1 MLKRI
6 RSKRGRVFLSV
17 LAVAGITTA
26 AFAYWTGSGSGT
38 GSASADGAQAPLVVN
53 QTVTLDP
60 MYPGDSPQTLSG
72 DFDNN
77 NQGPLYVGAV
87 TASIASVTKAAGV
100 TGTCDAS
107 DFTLTNP
114 GMTVNA
120 QVPAGNGVGSFS
132 GATIQFN
139 NKAGT
144 NQDACQGATVELA
157 YAVS

>member
-6 RSKRGRVFLSV
+6 SSKRARVFLSV

-26 AFAYWTGSGSGT
+26 AFAYWTAGGSGT

-60 MYPGDSPQTLSG
+60 MYPGDSPQALSG

-77 NQGPLYVGAV
+77 NEGPLYVGAV
-87 TASIASVTKAAGV
+87 TASIASVTRADGV

-107 DFTLTNP
+107 DFTLANP
-114 GMTVNA
+114 GMTVDA
-120 QVPAGNGVGSFS
+120 QVPAGAGVGSFS

-144 NQDACQGATVELA
+144 NQNACQGATVELA
-157 YAVS
+157 YTVS